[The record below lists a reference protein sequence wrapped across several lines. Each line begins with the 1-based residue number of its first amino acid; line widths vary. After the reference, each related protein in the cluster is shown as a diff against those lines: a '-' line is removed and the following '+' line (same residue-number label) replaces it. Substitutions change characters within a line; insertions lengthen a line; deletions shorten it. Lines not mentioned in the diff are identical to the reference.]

1 MTSYRLN
8 VHMTILIAS
17 IAYDFNLKLHP
28 VYAVNVLLSNEQI
41 LGSFFFQTVV
51 LASNNFMKL

>member
-8 VHMTILIAS
+8 VHMMALLS
-17 IAYDFNLKLHP
+17 IAYDFNLNLHL
-28 VYAVNVLLSNEQI
+28 VCAVNVLLINEQI
-41 LGSFFFQTVV
+41 LDHFFPTVV